1 MSNNTTSTTNL
12 SSTPTKNVIAW
23 FEIPVSDIGR
33 AQRLYES
40 MLDKKLPISDFG
52 GCPHALLSNGDPSCV
67 SGALVQDPKR
77 KPSREGTTLYLVATD
92 GVARCLSRAVEA
104 GFKVT
109 LPRTSIGPHGFI
121 ALVEDFDGNVV
132 GLHEE
137 LAK

>member
-1 MSNNTTSTTNL
+1 MSNNTASTPNL

-40 MLDKKLPISDFG
+40 MLDTKLPISDFG
-52 GCPHALLSNGDPSCV
+52 GCPHALLTNADKSCV
-67 SGALVQDPKR
+67 SGALVQDPTR

-104 GFKVT
+104 GAKVM
-109 LPRTSIGPHGFI
+109 LPRTSIGEHGFI
-121 ALVEDFDGNVV
+121 ALVQDLDGNIV